1 MTVGFRPGYGLIR
14 EWSAQAAWQR
24 DGSCLSCVHIIS
36 FWFVLQRHCSRF
48 VVGSFI
54 YGSSTGGC
62 IQLGLQGQTSVLG
75 VGVNADSVA
84 FDTFMSA
91 MMAG

>member
-1 MTVGFRPGYGLIR
+1 MSELRPYNLVLVR
-14 EWSAQAAWQR
+14 FAA
-24 DGSCLSCVHIIS
+24 
-36 FWFVLQRHCSRF
+36 FHCSRF